1 MTADKELVMYSR
13 KSYCPYVNR
22 AKRVL
27 GQHRIAYRE
36 IPIDDDPVA
45 EKRVVEWT
53 GFKSVPTIIVAR
65 PGEDLPIEPPAP
77 LEPGVSPR
85 NIDRGS
91 MITEPGEEELLKW
104 LRRHGFVE

>member
-1 MTADKELVMYSR
+1 MTADKELVMYVR
-13 KSYCPYVNR
+13 NSYCPYV
-22 AKRVL
+22 AKARRVL
-27 GQHRIAYRE
+27 ERHNIACRE

-45 EKRVVEWT
+45 EQRVVEWT

-77 LEPGVSPR
+77 LEPGASPR

-91 MITEPGEEELLKW
+91 MITEPSEEGLIHW
-104 LRRHGFVE
+104 LRKHGFVE